1 MKTYNGK
8 TTSIKH
14 IQKILR
20 TMDKT
25 QIFRL
30 YYQICGYVDRSDLFH
45 FILTYA
51 PSNRVRNAAYGI
63 AYKTYNLQHSEDES
77 RKYLEFV
84 EANKYQQAVKKFK
97 EYAQDPKSPYT
108 KRPMMGQ
115 THLYFASPVYRF
127 RDYNKWEVMPIKGNE
142 RFCET
147 ICKLADKYFI

>member
-1 MKTYNGK
+1 
-8 TTSIKH
+8 
-14 IQKILR
+14 
-20 TMDKT
+20 MDRT

-30 YYQICGYVDRSDLFH
+30 YFQIFGKIDRVNICHFIDLYAPNKRVFLSSYSLAYCREKGEHREDQDRKSWQFTKDNIYQI
-45 FILTYA
+45 
-51 PSNRVRNAAYGI
+51 
-63 AYKTYNLQHSEDES
+63 
-77 RKYLEFV
+77 
-84 EANKYQQAVKKFK
+84 AVKKFK

-147 ICKLADKYFI
+147 ICKLADKYFE